1 MNTITRN
8 LMVFLAILSAMM
20 FGNSGTKV
28 TGEFSSAISVN
39 DSTISFTTP
48 YTGITLSGDNWELS
62 TNLLNVME
70 LLGESDMTFGFGLGM
85 IMIEEA
91 KYNWK
96 VTDKVT
102 ATFGSQALPYGNA
115 WGLHRPSQNAFISVP
130 RLHMVGTGVGL
141 STSVYGVGIQTFYG
155 NDEYWAGRLSYSLWD
170 QNFGLSVDGNE
181 ALLLDVSSKA
191 SVLGFPIETS
201 AEYDLSEEGD
211 GWFWIRSVVTPA
223 FAKGASILV
232 GFNSD
237 DELLYGLGFK
247 CSDKCFL
254 STELSAEGDKLVR
267 VSYSF

>member
-8 LMVFLAILSAMM
+8 LMVFCAILSAMM

-28 TGEFSSAISVN
+28 TGEFSSAVSFGDSV
-39 DSTISFTTP
+39 SFTTP
-48 YTGITLSGDNWELS
+48 YTGVVISGDNWELS

-70 LLGESDMTFGFGLGM
+70 LLGMSDGPGLSFL
-85 IMIEEA
+85 IIEEA

-102 ATFGSQALPYGNA
+102 ATFGSQALPYGIA

-141 STSVYGVGIQTFYG
+141 SSSVYGVGVQTFYG

-181 ALLLDVSSKA
+181 ALLVDVSSKA
-191 SVLGFPIETS
+191 SVLGFPIVTS

-211 GWFWIRSVVTPA
+211 GWFWIRSVVTPS

-237 DELLYGLGFK
+237 DELTYGLGYK

-254 STELSAEGDKLVR
+254 STELSAEGDKLIR

>member
-8 LMVFLAILSAMM
+8 LMVLLAILSAMM

-28 TGEFSSAISVN
+28 TGEFSTAISVN
-39 DSTISFTTP
+39 DSTVSFTTP
-48 YTGITLSGDNWELS
+48 YTGVVLSGDNWELS
-62 TNLLNVME
+62 TNLSN
-70 LLGESDMTFGFGLGM
+70 GLVT
-85 IMIEEA
+85 IEEA
-91 KYNWK
+91 KWNWA
-96 VTDKVT
+96 VTEKVT

-115 WGLHRPSQNAFISVP
+115 WGLHRPASNAFVSVP
-130 RLHMVGTGVGL
+130 REHTVGDGVGI

-155 NDEYWAGRLSYSLWD
+155 NDEYWAAKLSYSLWD
-170 QNFGLSVDGNE
+170 QTFGLSVDGEE
-181 ALLLDVSSKA
+181 ALLFDVSSKA
-191 SVLGFPIETS
+191 SVLGFPIVTS

-211 GWFWIRSVVTPA
+211 GWFWIRSVVTPT

-237 DELLYGLGFK
+237 DDLLYGLGFK
-247 CSDKCFL
+247 CSDNCFL

>member
-8 LMVFLAILSAMM
+8 LMVFFAILSAMM
-20 FGNSGTKV
+20 FGDSGTKIS
-28 TGEFSSAISVN
+28 GEFSSAVSFGDSV
-39 DSTISFTTP
+39 SFTTP
-48 YTGITLSGDNWELS
+48 YTGVVISGDNWELS

-70 LLGESDMTFGFGLGM
+70 LLGMSDGPGLSFL
-85 IMIEEA
+85 IIEEA

-102 ATFGSQALPYGNA
+102 ATFGSQALPYGIA

-141 STSVYGVGIQTFYG
+141 SSSVYGVGVQTFYG

-170 QNFGLSVDGNE
+170 QNFGLSVDGND
-181 ALLLDVSSKA
+181 ALLVDVSSKA
-191 SVLGFPIETS
+191 SVLGFPIVTS

-211 GWFWIRSVVTPA
+211 GWFWIRSVVTPS

-237 DELLYGLGFK
+237 DDLTYGLGYK

-254 STELSAEGDKLVR
+254 STELSAEGDKLIR

>member
-8 LMVFLAILSAMM
+8 LMVFFAILSAMM
-20 FGNSGTKV
+20 FGTNGTKV
-28 TGEFSSAISVN
+28 SGELSSAITFGDVV
-39 DSTISFTTP
+39 SFTTP
-48 YTGITLSGDNWELS
+48 YTGITLTGNDWELS
-62 TNLLNVME
+62 TNLSN
-70 LLGESDMTFGFGLGM
+70 GLVT
-85 IMIEEA
+85 IEEA
-91 KYNWK
+91 KFKWP

-170 QNFGLSVDGNE
+170 QTIGLSVDGEE
-181 ALLLDVSSKA
+181 ALLLDVSSEA
-191 SVLGFPIETS
+191 NVLGFPIVTS
-201 AEYDLSEEGD
+201 GEYDLSEEGD
-211 GWFWIRSVVTPA
+211 GWFWIRSVVTPD

-237 DELLYGLGFK
+237 DDLLYGLGFK

-254 STELSAEGDKLVR
+254 STELSEEGDKLIR

>member
-8 LMVFLAILSAMM
+8 LMVLFAILSAMM

-28 TGEFSSAISVN
+28 TGEFSSAIAVN

-48 YTGITLSGDNWELS
+48 YTGVVLSGDNWELS
-62 TNLLNVME
+62 TNLSNGVV
-70 LLGESDMTFGFGLGM
+70 T
-85 IMIEEA
+85 IEEA
-91 KYNWK
+91 KYNWA
-96 VTDKVT
+96 VTEKVT

-115 WGLHRPSQNAFISVP
+115 WGLHRPASNTFVSVP
-130 RLHMVGTGVGL
+130 REHTVGNGVGI

-170 QNFGLSVDGNE
+170 QTFGLSVDGEE
-181 ALLLDVSSKA
+181 ALLFDVSSEA
-191 SVLGFPIETS
+191 SVLGFPIVTS

-247 CSDKCFL
+247 CSDNCFL
-254 STELSAEGDKLVR
+254 STELSAEGDKLIR

>member
-1 MNTITRN
+1 MNKLVIPLLACIACAVIVSVTAVSVRYEQN
-8 LMVFLAILSAMM
+8 LNKENEKKVKILAA
-20 FGNSGTKV
+20 
-28 TGEFSSAISVN
+28 A
-39 DSTISFTTP
+39 
-48 YTGITLSGDNWELS
+48 GI
-62 TNLLNVME
+62 
-70 LLGESDMTFGFGLGM
+70 
-85 IMIEEA
+85 
-91 KYNWK
+91 

-102 ATFGSQALPYGNA
+102 ATFGSQAMPYGNA

-170 QNFGLSVDGNE
+170 QTIGLSVDGEE

-191 SVLGFPIETS
+191 SVLGFPIVTS

-211 GWFWIRSVVTPA
+211 GWFWIRSVVTPT

-237 DELLYGLGFK
+237 DEILMMNYYMGLGLSVLINVF
-247 CSDKCFL
+247 FL
-254 STELSAEGDKLVR
+254 LNYQQKVINLSESVIH
-267 VSYSF
+267 FNINQI

>member
-8 LMVFLAILSAMM
+8 LMVLLAILSAMM

-28 TGEFSSAISVN
+28 TGEFSSAIAVN
-39 DSTISFTTP
+39 DSTLSFTTP
-48 YTGITLSGDNWELS
+48 YTGVVLSGDNWELS
-62 TNLLNVME
+62 TNL
-70 LLGESDMTFGFGLGM
+70 SDGVVT
-85 IMIEEA
+85 IEEA
-91 KYNWK
+91 KYNWA
-96 VTDKVT
+96 VTEKVT

-115 WGLHRPSQNAFISVP
+115 WGLHRPASNTFVSVP
-130 RLHMVGTGVGL
+130 REHTVGNGVGI

-170 QNFGLSVDGNE
+170 QNFGLSVDGEE

-191 SVLGFPIETS
+191 SVLGFPIVTS

-237 DELLYGLGFK
+237 DDLLYGLGFK
-247 CSDKCFL
+247 CSDNCFL
-254 STELSAEGDKLVR
+254 STELSAEGDKLIR

>member
-8 LMVFLAILSAMM
+8 LMVFFAILSAMM
-20 FGNSGTKV
+20 FGNNTKV
-28 TGEFSSAISVN
+28 SGEFSSSITFGDVV
-39 DSTISFTTP
+39 SFTTP
-48 YTGITLSGDNWELS
+48 YTGIELVGNDWELS
-62 TNLLNVME
+62 TNLSN
-70 LLGESDMTFGFGLGM
+70 GLVT
-85 IMIEEA
+85 IEEA
-91 KYNWK
+91 LFKWP

-115 WGLHRPSQNAFISVP
+115 WGLHRPASNTFVSVP
-130 RLHMVGTGVGL
+130 REHTVGNGVGI

-170 QNFGLSVDGNE
+170 QTIGLSVDGEE
-181 ALLLDVSSKA
+181 ALLLDVTSKA
-191 SVLGFPIETS
+191 SVLGFPILTS
-201 AEYDLSEEGD
+201 MEYDLSEEGD
-211 GWFWIRSVVTPA
+211 GWFWVRSVVTPA

-237 DELLYGLGFK
+237 DELLYGLGYK
-247 CSDKCFL
+247 CSDNCFL

>member
-8 LMVFLAILSAMM
+8 LMVFFAILSAMM
-20 FGNSGTKV
+20 FGTNGTKV
-28 TGEFSSAISVN
+28 SGEFSSAITFGDVV
-39 DSTISFTTP
+39 SFTTP
-48 YTGITLSGDNWELS
+48 YTGIVLSGDNWELS
-62 TNLLNVME
+62 TNL
-70 LLGESDMTFGFGLGM
+70 SDGM
-85 IMIEEA
+85 ITIEEA
-91 KYNWK
+91 KYNWA

-115 WGLHRPSQNAFISVP
+115 WGLHRPSQNAFVSVP

-155 NDEYWAGRLSYSLWD
+155 NDEYWAGRLSYSLLD

-181 ALLLDVSSKA
+181 ALMLDVSSKA
-191 SVLGFPIETS
+191 SVLGFPIVTS

-237 DELLYGLGFK
+237 DDLLYGLGFK

-254 STELSAEGDKLVR
+254 STELSVDGDKLVR

>member
-28 TGEFSSAISVN
+28 TGEFSSAIAVN
-39 DSTISFTTP
+39 DSTVSFTTP
-48 YTGITLSGDNWELS
+48 YTGVVLSGDNWELS
-62 TNLLNVME
+62 TNL
-70 LLGESDMTFGFGLGM
+70 SDGVVTV
-85 IMIEEA
+85 EEA
-91 KYNWK
+91 KYNWAI
-96 VTDKVT
+96 TDKVT
-102 ATFGSQALPYGNA
+102 ATFGSQAVPYGIA
-115 WGLHRPSQNAFISVP
+115 WGLHRPSANSFVSVP
-130 RLHMVGTGVGL
+130 REHMVGSGVGI

-170 QNFGLSVDGNE
+170 QTFGLSVDGEE
-181 ALLLDVSSKA
+181 ALLIDVSGK
-191 SVLGFPIETS
+191 VDVVGFPVVAS
-201 AEYDLSEEGD
+201 LEYDLSEEGD
-211 GWFWIRSVVTPA
+211 GAFWIRGVVTPA
-223 FAKGASILV
+223 FAKGASVLV

-237 DELLYGLGFK
+237 DEITYGLGYK